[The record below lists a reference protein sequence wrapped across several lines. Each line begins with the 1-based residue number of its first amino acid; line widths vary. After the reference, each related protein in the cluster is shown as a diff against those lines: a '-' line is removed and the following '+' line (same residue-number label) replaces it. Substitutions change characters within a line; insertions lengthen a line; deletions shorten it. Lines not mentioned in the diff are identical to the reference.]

1 MSEHDDEIARK
12 LNMTQDEIDLI
23 DERLGQAF
31 AFLRD
36 VLDNPAITAAIPT
49 GSTLRHRE
57 IEIEDRRYRLTAYR
71 TPRMRQ
77 WAARLTAGPEPADAG
92 APDGVEF
99 RLPAWDERPASPA
112 RGETAEAALDVLE
125 GKLRRATA
133 RMALAS

>member
-12 LNMTQDEIDLI
+12 LNMTQDEIDFI
-23 DERLGQAF
+23 TKRIEQTF
-31 AFLRD
+31 AFLQD
-36 VLDNPAITAAIPT
+36 VIDNPAITAVIPS
-49 GSTLRHRE
+49 GSELRHRE
-57 IEIEDRRYRLTAYR
+57 IEIEHRTYRLTAYR

-77 WAARLTAGPEPADAG
+77 WAARLTAGPEPADDE

-99 RLPAWDERPASPA
+99 RLPAWDVRPSSPA